1 MAMSHLYTTMSDT
14 INQNESVAQLQDIM
28 NPATFVPPTSQLT
41 PRVVIEFCD
50 MVRELT
56 GIIIDLFPI

>member
-1 MAMSHLYTTMSDT
+1 MSDT

-28 NPATFVPPTSQLT
+28 NPATFVPPTSQPT